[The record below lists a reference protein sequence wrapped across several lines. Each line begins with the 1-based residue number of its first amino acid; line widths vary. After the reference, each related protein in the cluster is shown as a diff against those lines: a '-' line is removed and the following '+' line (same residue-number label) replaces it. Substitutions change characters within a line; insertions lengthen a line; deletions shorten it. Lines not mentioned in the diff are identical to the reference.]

1 MSTSTPRG
9 LAVRLHEPAYAE
21 LVLAVV
27 FVWGTGDLLST
38 LLAVHFVGVG
48 GEANPLIR
56 TLLAQAP
63 LLAVALKSAV
73 ALLVG
78 LVLLRFQSVVQSV
91 PGWRLCLAAIIGLG
105 TGIVA
110 MNLAVA
116 SLAATV

>member
-1 MSTSTPRG
+1 MTTTTSRSLT
-9 LAVRLHEPAYAE
+9 ARLQKPAYAE

-38 LLAVHFVGVG
+38 FAAVHFVGVG

-56 TLLAQAP
+56 TLLLHEP
-63 LLAVALKSAV
+63 LLVVALKSAV
-73 ALLVG
+73 VLVVG

-91 PGWRLCLAAIIGLG
+91 PRWRLCLAAIIGLG

-116 SLAATV
+116 YLAATV

>member
-1 MSTSTPRG
+1 MATTSSRP
-9 LAVRLHEPAYAE
+9 LAARLHEPGYAE

-38 LLAVHFVGVG
+38 FAAVHFVGVG

-56 TLLAQAP
+56 TLLVHDP
-63 LLAVALKSAV
+63 LLVVALKGAV
-73 ALLVG
+73 VLVVG

-105 TGIVA
+105 AGIVA

-116 SLAATV
+116 YLAATI